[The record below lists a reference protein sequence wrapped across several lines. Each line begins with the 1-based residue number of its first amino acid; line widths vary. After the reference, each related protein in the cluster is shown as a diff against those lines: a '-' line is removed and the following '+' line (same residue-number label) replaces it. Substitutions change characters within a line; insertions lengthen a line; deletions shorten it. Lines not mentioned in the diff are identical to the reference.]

1 MKDQNMTNAH
11 PRQPANAGR
20 LNNLVVDNT
29 ERPVI
34 DELTALRLHDPSMA
48 DYAALIRNPPA
59 IGAITA
65 RAKHHADQSARFVE
79 LVSDSDQEAFGEHVG
94 QLVAL
99 ALLNNMATLAAALL
113 PALTGPDRHAR
124 REQGHAF
131 IDSLDR
137 PQDNPLREVAK
148 IAFGMRDIDAAE
160 IANDA
165 IAFAA
170 AGRAPAAPGQATL
183 HDLEEQATLRG
194 WLAAEINIG
203 GLQQEARRHAQMAI
217 RFSKSL
223 RDDELGHADHDL
235 TQAARE
241 GAILQHAIT
250 LACLAISPKVP
261 NARTLVQPISDE
273 MTGRPQVRA
282 ALELA
287 MEMGDHLRQLAASYP
302 ATSR

>member
-1 MKDQNMTNAH
+1 MTNFNPRRPAH
-11 PRQPANAGR
+11 AAS
-20 LNNLVVDNT
+20 LNDLVVNNT

-59 IGAITA
+59 IGEITA

-79 LVSDSDQEAFGEHVG
+79 LVDNSDQEAFGEHVG

-99 ALLNNMATLAAALL
+99 ALLNNMATIAVALL
-113 PALTGPDRHAR
+113 PARTGPNRHAK

-131 IDSLDR
+131 IDTLDR
-137 PQDNPLREVAK
+137 PQDNPLREIAK
-148 IAFGMRDIDAAE
+148 LAFGMHKVDAAE

-170 AGRAPAAPGQATL
+170 VGRTPAAPERATL

-194 WLAAEINIG
+194 WLVRAIDID

-217 RFSKSL
+217 RFTQSL

-235 TQAARE
+235 TLAARE
-241 GAILQHAIT
+241 GAILQHA
-250 LACLAISPKVP
+250 LALASLAISPNVP
-261 NARTLVQPISDE
+261 NARALVQPISDE
-273 MTGRPQVRA
+273 MTGRPQIRA
-282 ALELA
+282 ALVLA
-287 MEMGDHLRQLAASYP
+287 MEMGDHLRGLVAAKLY
-302 ATSR
+302 

>member
-1 MKDQNMTNAH
+1 MTNAH
-11 PRQPANAGR
+11 PRQPLHAAS
-20 LNNLVVDNT
+20 LNGLVVDNT
-29 ERPVI
+29 ERLVI
-34 DELTALRLHDPSMA
+34 DELTALRLHDPSIA

-65 RAKHHADQSARFVE
+65 RAKYHADQSARFVE
-79 LVSDSDQEAFGEHVG
+79 LVSNSDQKAFGAHVG

-99 ALLNNMATLAAALL
+99 ALLNNMATIAVALL
-113 PALTGPDRHAR
+113 PALTGPDRHAK

-137 PQDNPLREVAK
+137 PQDNPLRETAK
-148 IAFGMRDIDAAE
+148 LAFGMHKVDAAE

-170 AGRAPAAPGQATL
+170 AGRAPAAAGRATL

-194 WLAAEINIG
+194 WLGREIDID
-203 GLQQEARRHAQMAI
+203 GLQQEARRHAQVAI
-217 RFSKSL
+217 RLTRSL

-235 TQAARE
+235 TLAARE
-241 GAILQHAIT
+241 GAILQHAIA
-250 LACLAISPKVP
+250 LAGLAISPRVP
-261 NARTLVQPISDE
+261 GARDLVQRITDE
-273 MTGRPQVRA
+273 MTSRPQVRG

-302 ATSR
+302 A